1 MKMNQ
6 RDLMNAMKRF
16 GITQQ
21 EIDAEEVIIKCS
33 EKEIVV
39 KNPSVIKV
47 NLMGEDTFQITGNI
61 VERNKTYEPDE
72 NDIKIVIE
80 KTGVSR
86 ERAANALKENNG
98 DLASAILSLQKS

>member
-21 EIDAEEVIIKCS
+21 EIEAEEVIIKCT
-33 EKEIVV
+33 EKEIIIR
-39 KNPSVIKV
+39 NPSVIKI
-47 NLMGEDTFQITGNI
+47 NLMGEDTFQITGI
-61 VERNKTYEPDE
+61 IQERNKTYEPDE

-86 ERAANALKENNG
+86 EKAINALKENNG
-98 DLASAILSLQKS
+98 DLASAILSFQRK

>member
-1 MKMNQ
+1 MKMNE

-21 EIDAEEVIIKCS
+21 EIEAEEVLIKCA
-33 EKEIVV
+33 EKEIIIT
-39 KNPSVIKV
+39 NPSVIKV

-61 VERNKTYEPDE
+61 IERKKTYEPEE
-72 NDIKIVIE
+72 NDIKIVVE

-86 ERAANALKENNG
+86 ERAVDALKENNG
-98 DLASAILSLQKS
+98 DLASAILSLKK